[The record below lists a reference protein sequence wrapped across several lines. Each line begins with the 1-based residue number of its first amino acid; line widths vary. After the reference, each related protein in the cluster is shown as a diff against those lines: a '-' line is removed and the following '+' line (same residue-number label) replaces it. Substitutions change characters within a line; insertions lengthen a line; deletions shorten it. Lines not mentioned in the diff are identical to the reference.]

1 MKLAFVLIFIVTS
14 AVIISGTSDEVCL
27 KLPNRRGEDE
37 RRHLPKAQGPPGR
50 RGPQGAQGAK
60 GDVGLSG
67 VRGLPGSCT
76 CGPDDIEELREE
88 NRRLADSV
96 EKLSL
101 THNEKLIQ
109 CSVGLK
115 SGRVRDGD
123 ITASSAWDNS
133 HLAHFARLDNHRSPG
148 SLGAWASGIN
158 PNQPPTAGDWIQ
170 IDLRAPTLLTGV
182 VSQGRPVGDT
192 LEQWVTSYKISYG
205 NSTDNLQ
212 TIQQG
217 GQDLTFQGNRDRS
230 SHVTNRFPGRI
241 LARYLRLIVE
251 TFHGHVILRLEFL
264 TC

>member
-14 AVIISGTSDEVCL
+14 AVIISGASDEVCL

-37 RRHLPKAQGPPGR
+37 RRHLPLAQGPPGR
-50 RGPQGAQGAK
+50 RGPHGVPGVK
-60 GDVGLSG
+60 GDVGLPG
-67 VRGLPGSCT
+67 ARGKTGACT
-76 CGPDDIEELREE
+76 CDPDDIEELREE

-101 THNEKLIQ
+101 THNEKF
-109 CSVGLK
+109 GLK
-115 SGRVRDGD
+115 DGRVRDGD
-123 ITASSAWDNS
+123 ITASSAWDNA
-133 HLAHFARLDNHRSPG
+133 HLAHFARLDNRRTPG
-148 SLGAWASGIN
+148 NSLGAWASGIN
-158 PNQPPTAGDWIQ
+158 SNQPPTAGDWIQ

-182 VSQGRPVGDT
+182 VTQGRPVADT
-192 LEQWVTSYKISYG
+192 LEQWVTSYKVAYG

-217 GQDLTFQGNRDRS
+217 GQDLIFQGNRDRS

-241 LARYLRLIVE
+241 LARYIRLIVE